1 MQTRSAVEIAR
12 AALRDLF
19 PTAPEDGLDEGAR
32 HLTRWGIEGHGTN
45 LGSAEAALMYLDLV
59 QASQESYD
67 FVPDDVARAAEMG
80 EASRTWRAPSRTR
93 RG

>member
-12 AALRDLF
+12 AALSEIF

-32 HLTRWGIEGHGTN
+32 HLARWGVEGHGTQ
-45 LGSAEAALMYLDLV
+45 LGSSTAALMYIDLV
-59 QASQESYD
+59 LASQERH
-67 FVPDDVARAAEMG
+67 VPDDVTAATEVRG
-80 EASRTWRAPSRTR
+80 IARTWRAPSQ